1 MDPFIYEEE
10 SSHFIVK
17 ILYVDMDK
25 KKNIHETFID
35 PIIDG
40 KWFPRQ
46 ENLHEET

>member
-1 MDPFIYEEE
+1 
-10 SSHFIVK
+10 
-17 ILYVDMDK
+17 LYVDMDK